1 MANTHRLKCDP
12 VTDVISWAA
21 FATLGGS
28 DYILTIDR
36 ATDVIAWHT
45 IDEGAVSTG
54 WSYLGIDSATDV
66 ISWDNVT

>member
-12 VTDVISWAA
+12 TTDVISWAT
-21 FATLGGS
+21 FASLVGS

-45 IDEGAVSTG
+45 LDEGAISSG